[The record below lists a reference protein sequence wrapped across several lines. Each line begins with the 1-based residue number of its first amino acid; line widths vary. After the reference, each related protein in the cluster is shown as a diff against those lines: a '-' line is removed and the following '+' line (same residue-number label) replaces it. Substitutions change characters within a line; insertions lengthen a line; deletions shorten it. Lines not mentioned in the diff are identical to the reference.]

1 MTSRQGATF
10 SMAQLLE
17 GHDDA
22 PAFEA
27 EGLRSTRADLR
38 DAAGRAAAHL
48 ARLGFSRGDVLAVW
62 LPNGAAWLQLL
73 FAAAHLGVLIVPIST
88 RYKAAEV
95 RHLLGVSR
103 ARGIVT
109 AKRFLDTDHADIARG
124 LKPQVPTLEFV
135 IEIDDLASFM
145 PCGPATGTVTVPE
158 TGEAA
163 DLLCCYST
171 SGTTGMPKLAAH
183 GHGSIARHAV
193 HVARALD
200 LRTGDGML
208 CVLPLFGVF
217 GFFAALSALAGGAR
231 CIFMAVFDAADAV
244 QSIARHRIT
253 HFIGSDAMYDAM
265 FKVQGADLRSLRRGV
280 QGDFVGLAT
289 QVTRQADALGI
300 GLTGV
305 YGSSECYSLM
315 SFNRFEAPVD
325 LRARAGGM
333 PVDPE
338 IEVRVTDPGTGLR
351 LPDGEPGEIQIRGP
365 NVLAGYLNN
374 PEATAKA
381 MTVDGWFR
389 SGDLGY
395 SEGTSFV
402 YLARMGDSLRL
413 RGYLVNPAEIEAC
426 LMAHASVQGAQV
438 VGVNRPG
445 EGDIAVA
452 FIIAT
457 GTADEA
463 ALAAHCRT
471 QMAAYKVPRRIV
483 VVEEFPSINGPNG
496 VKIQK
501 KQLRDMAQSLIG

>member
-1 MTSRQGATF
+1 
-10 SMAQLLE
+10 
-17 GHDDA
+17 
-22 PAFEA
+22 
-27 EGLRSTRADLR
+27 
-38 DAAGRAAAHL
+38 
-48 ARLGFSRGDVLAVW
+48 
-62 LPNGAAWLQLL
+62 
-73 FAAAHLGVLIVPIST
+73 
-88 RYKAAEV
+88 
-95 RHLLGVSR
+95 
-103 ARGIVT
+103 
-109 AKRFLDTDHADIARG
+109 
-124 LKPQVPTLEFV
+124 
-135 IEIDDLASFM
+135 
-145 PCGPATGTVTVPE
+145 
-158 TGEAA
+158 
-163 DLLCCYST
+163 
-171 SGTTGMPKLAAH
+171 
-183 GHGSIARHAV
+183 
-193 HVARALD
+193 
-200 LRTGDGML
+200 
-208 CVLPLFGVF
+208 
-217 GFFAALSALAGGAR
+217 
-231 CIFMAVFDAADAV
+231 
-244 QSIARHRIT
+244 
-253 HFIGSDAMYDAM
+253 
-265 FKVQGADLRSLRRGV
+265 
-280 QGDFVGLAT
+280 
-289 QVTRQADALGI
+289 
-300 GLTGV
+300 
-305 YGSSECYSLM
+305 
-315 SFNRFEAPVD
+315 
-325 LRARAGGM
+325 M

-381 MTVDGWFR
+381 MTDDGWFR

-463 ALAAHCRT
+463 ALAAHCRA

>member
-1 MTSRQGATF
+1 MD
-10 SMAQLLE
+10 QLLA
-17 GHDDA
+17 GRDDA
-22 PAFEA
+22 PAFES
-27 EGLRSTRADLR
+27 EGLRATRADLR
-38 DAAGRAAAHL
+38 NAAEQAAAHL
-48 ARLGFSRGDVLAVW
+48 ARLGFLRGDVLAVW

-73 FAAAHLGVLIVPIST
+73 FAAARLGVLIVPIST

-109 AKRFLDTDHADIARG
+109 ATRFLDTDHADIARG

-135 IEIDDLASFM
+135 LEIEDLPSFM
-145 PCGPATGTVTVPE
+145 PGAPIAGAPAE
-158 TGEAA
+158 SEKGEAA
-163 DLLCCYST
+163 DLLCCFST

-193 HVARALD
+193 HVARALN
-200 LRTGDGML
+200 LGPGDAML

-217 GFFAALSALAGGAR
+217 GFFAALSALAGGAS
-231 CIFMAVFDAADAV
+231 CIFMPVFDAEEAAR
-244 QSIARHRIT
+244 SIARHRIT
-253 HFIGSDAMYDAM
+253 HFIGSDAMYDAV
-265 FKVQGADLRSLRRGV
+265 FKVRGADLRSLRRGV
-280 QGDFVGLAT
+280 QGEFVGLAT
-289 QVTRQADALGI
+289 QVTRQADELGI

-315 SFNRFEAPVD
+315 SFNPFDAPID
-325 LRARAGGM
+325 LRARAGGI
-333 PVDPE
+333 PVDPQ
-338 IEVRVTDPGTGLR
+338 IQVRVADPATGLR

-374 PEATAKA
+374 PEATVKA
-381 MTVDGWFR
+381 ITADGWFR

-395 SEGTSFV
+395 CEGASFV

-426 LMAHASVQGAQV
+426 LMAHASVRGAQV

-457 GTADEA
+457 GAADEA
-463 ALAAHCRT
+463 ALVAHCRT
-471 QMAAYKVPRRIV
+471 NMAAYKVPRRIV
-483 VVEEFPSINGPNG
+483 AVEEFPSINGPNG
-496 VKIQK
+496 IKIQK
-501 KQLRDMAQSLIG
+501 KQLREMAQSLIG